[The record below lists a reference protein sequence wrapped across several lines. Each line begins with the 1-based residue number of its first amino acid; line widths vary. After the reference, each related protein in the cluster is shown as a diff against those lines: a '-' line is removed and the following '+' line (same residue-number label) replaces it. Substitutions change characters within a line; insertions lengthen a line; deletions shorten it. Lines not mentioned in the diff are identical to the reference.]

1 MLKTLGLVAAVTLYI
16 VNPAPAGPQAKT
28 GDTCLPFDNNVVYKR
43 DSGAIV
49 NTGPG
54 TQGFIC
60 PIQIIDN
67 HCGNYCGDFYYQR
80 QFHYASLGY
89 TVPQGTTIN
98 CSPVTRYNYGFR
110 SQLQWG
116 KAKTGTES
124 GELAWY
130 PGEIFTLG
138 SIIASFSLYCD
149 VPAGGEI
156 DEIYVADW

>member
-89 TVPQGTTIN
+89 TVPQGTTIIVPQLRDTITGSVHN
-98 CSPVTRYNYGFR
+98 YNG
-110 SQLQWG
+110 
-116 KAKTGTES
+116 AKPKPELKVASWHGTQVRFLLS
-124 GELAWY
+124 DL
-130 PGEIFTLG
+130 L
-138 SIIASFSLYCD
+138 
-149 VPAGGEI
+149 
-156 DEIYVADW
+156 